1 MVKTKY
7 IIIGSGETGIRL
19 AQELVKTGEK
29 VILVEQD
36 TFGGTYMHSLDYPKY
51 LLNKDSQEFA
61 VGLKIFKSNLE
72 TFSVL
77 RKHRQKIGHKISEES
92 SKHSN
97 RELAALEKYKNFKYL
112 VGKAEFFSKSMVE
125 INSSQERHLVSFEQ
139 CALAVG
145 KNVMEKPTIKGLD
158 KVAFLFQ
165 HSAFLFAQ
173 IPSKLAIIGCTKEN
187 LEVASIYSSLGVKIS
202 IFEANPATKSLPELD
217 RSLFNYLLKSLNLRQ
232 VEFFFDTQI
241 KEVKKSGKSLLLVDS
256 SREEYKFSHIYINIE
271 ETFED
276 DGLNLKK
283 ALLTS
288 KKTGVVAAKDGK
300 TTQKNIFAF
309 GECNPAIVEGKKLST
324 LLNYTQNEINKK
336 SSRSISILDLTKLLL
351 DKDSTALD
359 LDILKIDNY
368 ETVVNLGFSEQTGV
382 KNFGTSVKS
391 FLIETPDKNG
401 FLKAIYKESQGQI
414 IGFALAGDFAKEFEA
429 YAISFLKKGL
439 NLKQLRS
446 YLASYL
452 GVV

>member
-19 AQELVKTGEK
+19 AQELVKTGDK

-36 TFGGTYMHSLDYPKY
+36 TFGGTFIHSLDYPKY
-51 LLNKDSQEFA
+51 LLNNESEEFA
-61 VGLKIFKSNLE
+61 VGLKLFKSNLE

-77 RKHRQKIGHKISEES
+77 RKYRQKISHKIADES
-92 SKHSN
+92 SKHGN
-97 RELAALEKYKNFKYL
+97 RELASLEKYKNFTFL
-112 VGKAEFFSKSMVE
+112 LGKAEFFSKSMVE
-125 INSSQERHLVSFEQ
+125 INSSQERHLVSFEE
-139 CALAVG
+139 CSLAVG
-145 KNVMEKPTIKGLD
+145 KNVMEKPDIKGLE

-165 HSAFLFAQ
+165 HSAYLFAQ

-187 LEVASIYSSLGVKIS
+187 LEVAGIYSSLGVKIS
-202 IFEANPATKSLPELD
+202 IFESKSATKSLSELD

-241 KEVKKSGKSLLLVDS
+241 KEVKKSGKSLVLADA
-256 SREEYKFSHIYINIE
+256 SREEYKFSHIYVNIKE
-271 ETFED
+271 SFED

-283 ALLTS
+283 VLVKS
-288 KKTGVVAAKDGK
+288 KKAGIEAGKDGK
-300 TTQKNIFAF
+300 TSQKNILAF
-309 GECNPAIVEGKKLST
+309 GECNPEISPGTKLST
-324 LLNYTQNEINKK
+324 LLNYTQSQINKK
-336 SSRSISILDLTKLLL
+336 TSRSVSILDLKKLLL

-359 LDILKIDNY
+359 LDILKIENFDP
-368 ETVVNLGFSEQTGV
+368 VVNLGFSEQSGV
-382 KNFGTSVKS
+382 KNFGNSVKS
-391 FLIETPDKNG
+391 FLIETPDKDG
-401 FLKAIYKESQGQI
+401 FLKAIYKEAQGQI

-429 YAISFLKKGL
+429 YGISFLKKGL

-446 YLASYL
+446 FLASYL